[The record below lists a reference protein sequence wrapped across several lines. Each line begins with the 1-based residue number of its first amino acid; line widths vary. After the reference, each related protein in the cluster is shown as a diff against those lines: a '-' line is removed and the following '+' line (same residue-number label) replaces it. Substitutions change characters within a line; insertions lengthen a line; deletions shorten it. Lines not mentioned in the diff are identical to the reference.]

1 MVEEEPVKK
10 MSKKELLKLDE
21 ELSFK
26 LQAEEEEQARLARE
40 KAEKV
45 EEANIS
51 WDNVQAMIEA
61 DSQLKNKSFSE
72 IQKLFDKA
80 MTRVNIFVDKDT
92 ELVKESSKKA
102 EAEMAEESSSK
113 RAGEELEQEP
123 TKKQKVDDDEER
135 EDLQ

>member
-21 ELSFK
+21 ELAFK

-61 DSQLKNKSFSE
+61 DRLLAERLQAREQKN
-72 IQKLFDKA
+72 
-80 MTRVNIFVDKDT
+80 
-92 ELVKESSKKA
+92 
-102 EAEMAEESSSK
+102 
-113 RAGEELEQEP
+113 
-123 TKKQKVDDDEER
+123 
-135 EDLQ
+135 